1 MMVALALMGIL
12 AAIATRSSASIMT
25 HSRVNRATSVVA
37 ADLASAFA
45 LAERER
51 KPIRVR
57 RDNATTYSIRDR
69 VTDSVYTKRDLGSS
83 SEYNLSVAFSQSPV
97 DVFPNGFAS
106 SALTVTLTSLSYVRT
121 VTMTRAGAIRVP

>member
-1 MMVALALMGIL
+1 MMVALALMGII
-12 AAIATRSSASIMT
+12 ATIATRSSASIMT

-37 ADLASAFA
+37 ADLSSAFT

-51 KPIRVR
+51 KPIRIR
-57 RDNATTYSIRDR
+57 RDNSTTYSIRDR
-69 VTDSVYTKRDLGSS
+69 VTDSVYTTRDLGSS